1 MELLEGK
8 FTAKEGNYMNI
19 FIREMRA
26 HLKSLIIWCIS
37 VILIIAMGMM
47 KYAAFSKTGESVEK
61 MMAAMPEVFKT
72 MFGVGFFNLTEVRGY
87 YGVFFLYFVL
97 MATIHAVMLGA
108 TIISKEERD
117 KTAEF
122 LFVKPAGRKKIITS
136 KVLAVIANMIIFNM
150 TTLVSSII
158 IVGAYNKGESID
170 KDIVLLMTAM
180 FILQLIFMSIGT
192 ATAAISKNPKKAA
205 SVSMGILLG
214 TYIVSIAVD
223 MNSKLENLKYF
234 TPFKYFEA
242 KNLMLNGEL
251 EPTFVLLS
259 IVIIGVLSSA
269 TYIFYTKRDLNV

>member
-1 MELLEGK
+1 
-8 FTAKEGNYMNI
+8 MNI
-19 FIREMRA
+19 FMREMRA
-26 HLKSLIIWCIS
+26 HLKSLIIWCIN

-61 MMAAMPEVFKT
+61 MMAAMPQVFKT

-97 MATIHAVMLGA
+97 MATIHAAMLGA

-122 LFVKPAGRKKIITS
+122 LFVKPAGRKKIIIS
-136 KVLAVIANMIIFNM
+136 KVLAVIANIFIFNM

-158 IVGAYNKGESID
+158 IVGSYNKGESIN
-170 KDIVLLMTAM
+170 KDIVLLMMAM

-192 ATAAISKNPKKAA
+192 ATASISKNPKKSA
-205 SVSMGILLG
+205 SVSMAVLLG
-214 TYIVSIAVD
+214 TYILSIAVD

-242 KNLMLNGEL
+242 KNLMLNGKFET
-251 EPTFVLLS
+251 TFVVLS
-259 IVIIGVLSSA
+259 IIIIGVLSSA
-269 TYIFYTKRDLNV
+269 TYIFYRKRDLKV

>member
-1 MELLEGK
+1 
-8 FTAKEGNYMNI
+8 MNI
-19 FIREMRA
+19 FMREMRA

-47 KYAAFSKTGESVEK
+47 KYAAFSKTGESVEA
-61 MMAAMPEVFKT
+61 MMAAMPEAFKA

-87 YGVFFLYFVL
+87 YGVFFVYFVL

-122 LFVKPAGRKKIITS
+122 LFAKPAGRNKIITS
-136 KVLAVIANMIIFNM
+136 KVLAVIVNIFIFNI

-158 IVGAYNKGESID
+158 IVGSYNTGESIN
-170 KDIVLLMTAM
+170 KDIILLMTAM
-180 FILQLIFMSIGT
+180 FILQLIFMSVGT

-205 SVSMGILLG
+205 SMSMAVLLG

-242 KNLMLNGEL
+242 KNLMLNGKL
-251 EPTFVLLS
+251 QTTFVVLS

-269 TYIFYTKRDLNV
+269 THVFYTKRDLNV